1 MAEGTEPT
9 KSARIQNEAAI
20 SAEGLRKAFGKINA
34 LDGIDLAVP
43 PGTVMGLLG
52 PNGAGKTT
60 LVRILS
66 RLCWPLTSGKLGWRV
81 TTLSGMLPRC
91 AP

>member
-1 MAEGTEPT
+1 MAEKNEPA

-20 SAEGLRKAFGKINA
+20 SAEGLYKAFGKINA

-52 PNGAGKTT
+52 PMGQARPHWFVS
-60 LVRILS
+60 L
-66 RLCWPLTSGKLGWRV
+66 RLCWPLTSGELGWWV
-81 TTLSGMLPRC
+81 MTLSGMLQRC